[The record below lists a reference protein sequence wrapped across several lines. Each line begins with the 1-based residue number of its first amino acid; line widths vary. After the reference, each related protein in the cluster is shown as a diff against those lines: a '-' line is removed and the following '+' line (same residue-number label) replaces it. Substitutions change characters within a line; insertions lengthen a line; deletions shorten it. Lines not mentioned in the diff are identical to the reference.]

1 MFGLGLDQ
9 LVDVLTRL
17 ESRAIRV
24 YPRQCSK
31 LRHRRS
37 TCALCADY
45 CPVQAITWGESLQV
59 DPDKCTGCGICAA
72 VCPTG
77 AFEAQA
83 PTNIELLARIQELV
97 KEGASVAFACPRYLE
112 AKGGDAD
119 RFIQVNCLGRLDESI
134 LVGAVSLGVQAAW
147 LLDGA
152 CQECPYTVACPER
165 SRRGRAVAAQA
176 AQRANALLQAFG
188 IPERIFIGPQLPPG
202 PSTAARSPAAA
213 EGLSRRALFSLAAR
227 ETAKTAAVIVDS
239 ILAGQGAQAEE
250 GQAPK
255 KGELPVR
262 LPAKRRL
269 LLAALK
275 RFGRPVAPHFEADS
289 SGPFGPAQGRLWAQ
303 FGFTEACTGCQMCAF
318 FCPTGALSKVEEG
331 GKAGVAFRISYCTN
345 CRLCQ
350 EICYREAVVL
360 SSAVDLSKVLDDA
373 VDVLLM
379 REVEAAPWLASS
391 EERIKRLLETTF

>member
-1 MFGLGLDQ
+1 MLGLGLDQ

-24 YPRQCSK
+24 YPRQCAK

-37 TCALCADY
+37 TCTLCADY

-77 AFEAQA
+77 ALEAQN
-83 PTNIELLARIQELV
+83 PTNVELLTRIQGLA
-97 KEGASVAFACPRYLE
+97 KEGASTAFACPKYLE
-112 AKGGDAD
+112 ARGGDAN
-119 RFIQVNCLGRLDESI
+119 RFLQVNCLGRLDESV
-134 LVGAVSLGVQAAW
+134 LVGAVSLGAQTIW

-152 CQECPYTVACPER
+152 CQECPYAAGRTVAE
-165 SRRGRAVAAQA
+165 QA
-176 AQRANALLQAFG
+176 LQRANALLQACG
-188 IPERIFIGPQLPPG
+188 VPQRIFIGPQVPLG
-202 PSTAARSPAAA
+202 PRTAPRPSAP
-213 EGLSRRALFSLAAR
+213 EGISRRDFFTLLTRQAV
-227 ETAKTAAVIVDS
+227 KTTVVAVDS
-239 ILAGQGAQAEE
+239 VLGGQGAQDEE
-250 GQAPK
+250 KQPPK

-269 LLAALK
+269 ILAALRRLGK
-275 RFGRPVAPHFEADS
+275 PVVASFTGG
-289 SGPFGPAQGRLWAQ
+289 GPFGPAQGELWAQ
-303 FGFTEACTGCQMCAF
+303 FGFQEACTGCQMCAF

-331 GKAGVAFRISYCTN
+331 GKVGVAFRISQCTN

-350 EICYREAVVL
+350 DICYKEAVVL
-360 SSAVDLSKVLDDA
+360 SSAVDLSQVFDDA

-379 REVEAAPWLASS
+379 RDVDATPWLASP
-391 EERIKRLLETTF
+391 EEKLKRLLESRQRQTTE